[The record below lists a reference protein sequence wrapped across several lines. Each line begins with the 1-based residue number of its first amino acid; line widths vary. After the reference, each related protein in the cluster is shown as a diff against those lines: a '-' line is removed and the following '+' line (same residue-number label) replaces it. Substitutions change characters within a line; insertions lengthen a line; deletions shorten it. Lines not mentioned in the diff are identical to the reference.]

1 MGDMKQTREF
11 HGVSAIDTDIATMT
25 PFEVVEFKWKEV
37 SNQCIRYE
45 ASVFHLYD
53 SGQVNIGHKFKSP
66 GTSKLSG
73 NSFCF

>member
-1 MGDMKQTREF
+1 MK
-11 HGVSAIDTDIATMT
+11 
-25 PFEVVEFKWKEV
+25 PFEVVKFKWKEV

-66 GTSKLSG
+66 GTSIKLSQY
-73 NSFCF
+73 F